1 MKIYITL
8 NCSIRRTQHYLH
20 FDIGLVVEYFLQKKS
35 TQIIVWYVRRLTKEH
50 LLDTY
55 PIILFFVSDDNDDN
69 DDDDDDDDDDDEN
82 SEKIAL
88 MWQKIKKREESSIIQ
103 FIRVSLLTNRRCI

>member
-35 TQIIVWYVRRLTKEH
+35 TQIIVWYVRRLTKED
-50 LLDTY
+50 LFDTY
-55 PIILFFVSDDNDDN
+55 PIILFFVSDDDN
-69 DDDDDDDDDDDEN
+69 DDDDDDDDDEN

-88 MWQKIKKREESSIIQ
+88 MWQKIKKREESTIIQ